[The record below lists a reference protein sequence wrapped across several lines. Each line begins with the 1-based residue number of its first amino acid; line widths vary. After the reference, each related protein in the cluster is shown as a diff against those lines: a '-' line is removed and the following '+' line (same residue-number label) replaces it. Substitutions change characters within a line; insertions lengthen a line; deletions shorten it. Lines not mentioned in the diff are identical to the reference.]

1 MFKVWQ
7 WIFLNFTS
15 KQNKSWVYGRNWW
28 CSASPVFAIQVQ
40 MYMHQYLHSMNLYT
54 CINMISWMDHNIT
67 DQFNIYSQN
76 TCSLYMY
83 CIRSHIPRNNLQ
95 NILSDCYKNH
105 KRKIY
110 ERIKQIWIPIVSVGC
125 IAGSTVGSKVA
136 ISFRS
141 EITGECCFS
150 FIIYFST
157 LSI

>member
-1 MFKVWQ
+1 
-7 WIFLNFTS
+7 
-15 KQNKSWVYGRNWW
+15 
-28 CSASPVFAIQVQ
+28 
-40 MYMHQYLHSMNLYT
+40 
-54 CINMISWMDHNIT
+54 MDHNIT
-67 DQFNIYSQN
+67 DQFNMLVYSQN

-83 CIRSHIPRNNLQ
+83 CICNHIPRNNLQ
-95 NILSDCYKNH
+95 NILSDCYKHH
-105 KRKIY
+105 KRKTY
-110 ERIKQIWIPIVSVGC
+110 ERIKKIWIPIVSVGC